1 MPKSTPMPNRG
12 ENSVESGG
20 FNVLLGVLLSPG
32 PRVSAG
38 RSAGRMVNVG
48 LIRLGHLSITQ
59 NNAREKNKLRAK
71 LFAFVIECVDVFRQ
85 LTYSSSAY
93 SGR

>member
-1 MPKSTPMPNRG
+1 MPNGG

-20 FNVLLGVLLSPG
+20 FNVLLGVLVLLG
-32 PRVSAG
+32 PRVSADL
-38 RSAGRMVNVG
+38 SAGRIVNIDLTRPG
-48 LIRLGHLSITQ
+48 QLIITQ
-59 NNAREKNKLRAK
+59 NKAREKNKLNVK
-71 LFAFVIECVDVFRQ
+71 LFAFVIECVDVFLP

>member
-1 MPKSTPMPNRG
+1 MQGKR
-12 ENSVESGG
+12 
-20 FNVLLGVLLSPG
+20 
-32 PRVSAG
+32 
-38 RSAGRMVNVG
+38 VNVD
-48 LIRLGHLSITQ
+48 LIRLGPGIITQ
-59 NNAREKNKLRAK
+59 NKAMEKNKLSVK

>member
-1 MPKSTPMPNRG
+1 MPNRG

-20 FNVLLGVLLSPG
+20 FNFLLGVLVLLR
-32 PRVSAG
+32 PRVSVDQ
-38 RSAGRMVNVG
+38 SAEKTVNVG
-48 LIRLGHLSITQ
+48 LTRLGQISITQ
-59 NNAREKNKLRAK
+59 NNAREKNKLRVK
-71 LFAFVIECVDVFRQ
+71 LLAFVIECVDVFQQ